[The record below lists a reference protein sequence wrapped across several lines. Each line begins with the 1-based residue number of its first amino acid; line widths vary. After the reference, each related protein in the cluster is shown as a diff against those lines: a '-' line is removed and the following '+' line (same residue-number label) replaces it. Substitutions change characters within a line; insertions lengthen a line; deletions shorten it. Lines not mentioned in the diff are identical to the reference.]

1 MLSATV
7 LLTVLGLA
15 LFEIV
20 SSLDNAVINAEVLGT
35 VSQRAR
41 KWFLTWGL
49 FFAVVVVRGL
59 LPWVI
64 VWAAMPGTGPV
75 TALRATF
82 SNTPDA
88 HAAIETATPILLMGG
103 GIFLVL
109 LFLHW
114 LFIEEK
120 KYGLPH
126 EPFFHRQSI
135 WFYAIASLLLCLIV
149 WFALHLEHPI
159 VAFGAVVGSTVFF
172 LTSGFKSQA
181 EETERKLLA
190 GDHANMGDV
199 SKIVYLEAI
208 DTTFSIDGVLGAFA
222 FTFSIPLILIGNSLG
237 AVAVRQFTI
246 SNIERIKRYVYLKNG
261 AMYAIAA
268 LGVTM
273 LLRGFGAHVPEWVA
287 PVVTVVSIGYFFWK
301 SHIEVCR

>member
-1 MLSATV
+1 M
-7 LLTVLGLA
+7 GLA

-20 SSLDNAVINAEVLGT
+20 SSLDNAVINAEVLST
-35 VSQRAR
+35 VSQKAR

-49 FFAVVVVRGL
+49 FFAVFFVRGL

-75 TALRATF
+75 EALRATF
-82 SNTPDA
+82 SNTPEA
-88 HAAIETATPILLMGG
+88 HTAIETTTPILLMGG

-135 WFYAIASLLLCLIV
+135 WFYAIASILLCLIV
-149 WFALHLEHPI
+149 WFALHLENPI

-181 EETERKLLA
+181 EETERKLIENSNT
-190 GDHANMGDV
+190 GMGDV

-246 SNIERIKRYVYLKNG
+246 SNIERIKRYQYIKNG
-261 AMYAIAA
+261 AMYAIAV
-268 LGVTM
+268 LGTTM
-273 LLRGFGAHVPEWVA
+273 LLRGFGVHIPEWVA
-287 PVVTVVSIGYFFWK
+287 PAVTVVSIGYFFWI
-301 SHIEVCR
+301 SHKEVRASQKAVS